1 MKRLLALLMALALA
15 ALLGTVLEA
24 KRPGSGGGKGEAP
37 VKGVIIALDSTAMK
51 MKWYQ
56 FEADDGSVSRE
67 IICGGDLTHNIDE
80 NRYFVFTRSAEEPA
94 KIFVSPYEDRFQND
108 CSVWAWKTEN
118 LNHIPIRPR
127 WSLDGKRVTYTGI
140 TYNADGTQSYGI
152 WVVKFDE
159 QSGLEIPHETNIDV
173 DPYSPLSPPSF
184 LPDLPD
190 ADGCNCW
197 VTYSGYTN
205 NEYGIWV
212 ANLDTGNAF
221 NVTRNLSISGSHPA
235 FSPVDGD
242 YRLAFIRNTNTGGG
256 SIINHI
262 FVSTLEF
269 HANSNPTIEDI
280 TQVTS
285 KKNANLAQISNPSWS
300 PDGKHLLFSGT
311 DLSADI
317 DFDIYRIR
325 ADGKG
330 KAVLLTDGSPEPDLF
345 WTGGHW
351 RKSP

>member
-1 MKRLLALLMALALA
+1 MALALA

-24 KRPGSGGGKGEAP
+24 KRPGRGGGKGEAP
-37 VKGVIIALDSTAMK
+37 VDGVIIALDSTAME
-51 MKWYQ
+51 WYQ
-56 FEADDGSVSRE
+56 FKADDGSALDPVY
-67 IICGGDLTHNIDE
+67 CGGDLTHRPNLNNGE
-80 NRYFVFTRSAEEPA
+80 RYFVFTQHVEEQV
-94 KIFVSPYEDRFQND
+94 KIVVSPYESAFEQN
-108 CSVWAWKTEN
+108 CAWAWQTDN
-118 LNHIPIRPR
+118 LDHIPIRPR
-127 WSLDGKRVTYTGI
+127 WSLDGTRVAYTGI
-140 TYNADGTQSYGI
+140 TYSDDGTQSYGI
-152 WVVKFDE
+152 WVVEFDE
-159 QSGLEIPHETNIDV
+159 QSGLGTPHKTDIDV
-173 DPYSPLSPPSF
+173 DPYSPLSF

-212 ANLDTGNAF
+212 ANLDTGSAF
-221 NVTRNLSISGSHPA
+221 NVTTNLSISGSHPA
-235 FSPVDGD
+235 FSPVVEVDGND
-242 YRLAFIRNTNTGGG
+242 PLYRVAFIQNTNTGGG
-256 SIINHI
+256 SIIYHI
-262 FVSTLEF
+262 FVSTLAF
-269 HANSNPTIEDI
+269 DGDNNPDTLINI

-317 DFDIYRIR
+317 DFDIYRVR